1 MPRRYFNWKLAI
13 VLLIGLVVLGATAF
27 GLRQW
32 RRSGRAERGLV
43 LGNKAYDEHRY
54 EEAASQ
60 LGRYLAVE
68 RDDVPILLKY
78 ADAQLNIRP
87 LKRNNLQ
94 QAIASYRIVLR
105 EDKNNSE
112 AVTKL
117 TELYLVM
124 GMPGEAELI
133 AKNYLETNQDLDLR
147 RMLSVALARQRK
159 FDEAAAELKG
169 IIAEHPEQ
177 ILAYETLGQL
187 AEQRPGD
194 FPDSAAH
201 LFNEAVNNNPSSA
214 LAYIIRAAFHLRSK
228 DRPKALADLE
238 QAAKKDLSDPIIRL
252 RLAGEFIN
260 ANVLDKAEK
269 HLVAVQMAEPT
280 SEALWRIWATLALKS
295 NSKPTMLKVAETGL
309 TELSSQPWDFMLTAA

>member
-32 RRSGRAERGLV
+32 RRSGRAEQGLEA
-43 LGNKAYDEHRY
+43 GIKAYNEHRY
-54 EEAASQ
+54 EEAAGN
-60 LGRYLAVE
+60 LGRYLAVVG
-68 RDDVPILLKY
+68 DDVPILLKY
-78 ADAQLNIRP
+78 ADAHLNIRP
-87 LKRNNLQ
+87 LKRSNLQ
-94 QAIASYRIVLR
+94 QAIAAYRTALR

-133 AKNYLETNQDLDLR
+133 AKNYLETNQDLELR
-147 RMLSVALARQRK
+147 RMLAVALARQRK

-187 AEQRPGD
+187 AEQRPED
-194 FPDSAAH
+194 FPDSPAH
-201 LFNEAVNNNPSSA
+201 LFDEAVKNNPSSPS
-214 LAYIIRAAFHLRSK
+214 AYIIRAAFHLRSN
-228 DRPKALADLE
+228 DSPKALADLE
-238 QAAKKDLSDPIIRL
+238 QAEKLDLSDPIIRL

-269 HLVAVQMAEPT
+269 HL
-280 SEALWRIWATLALKS
+280 
-295 NSKPTMLKVAETGL
+295 
-309 TELSSQPWDFMLTAA
+309 